1 MKSRCL
7 LTLIIFLLT
16 APLLHAQQPMPLD
29 LQQAIDLALQ
39 HNRAL
44 HIKQL
49 QQSEKAAKLQEDAI
63 KQYPAVTVSSAYQ
76 YNQNLGALNIP
87 AGYFGSLPLGGTNI
101 ALPNKDASFEL
112 GKHNNFNAGVTVYQP
127 ITQLGKIKAGMEVT
141 KTDVLI
147 AAQESRKA
155 ALQIRQAVE
164 KLYYGLLINQQQQI
178 TANANLQLAQMK
190 QFDVESA
197 LMAGKTVDASKAG
210 LQANVADEEQQ
221 LLKLQ
226 IQADDYLADLQQLTG
241 ITADSVVLAEVDYN
255 PQPISDS
262 ISGDN
267 NVDIRLANLTRLKTE
282 QAIKAAQR
290 SYLPDFGVMA
300 GYTYQTGNVLYPSSN
315 PFVGASFKW
324 NIQDIFSNKQV
335 LHQRNFQLQ
344 QSSEYVANTQE
355 TVNHEIAKAKRRIN
369 QAIALIA
376 VAQKAVN
383 YRQDELKIQQDK
395 KDAGLNIEA
404 DLLNTKS
411 MLAKAQADL
420 LSAKLNY
427 RIAYSDLR
435 ILTGAY

>member
-1 MKSRCL
+1 M
-7 LTLIIFLLT
+7 
-16 APLLHAQQPMPLD
+16 LHAQQPMPLD

-49 QQSEKAAKLQEDAI
+49 QQSEKAAKLHEDAI

-87 AGYFGSLPLGGTNI
+87 AGYFGSLPLGGTTI
-101 ALPNKDASFEL
+101 ELPNKDASFEL

-147 AAQESRKA
+147 SEQETRKA
-155 ALQIRQAVE
+155 SLQIRQAVE

-178 TANANLQLAQMK
+178 TANANLRLAQMK

-210 LQANVADEEQQ
+210 LQANVADEEQN

-226 IQADDYLADLQQLTG
+226 IQADDYMADLQQLTG
-241 ITADSVVLAEVDYN
+241 ITADSVVLAEVDYT

-267 NVDIRLANLTRLKTE
+267 NVDIRLATLTKVKTE
-282 QAIKAAQR
+282 QAIKATQR

-300 GYTYQTGNVLYPSSN
+300 GYTYQAGNVLYPNSN

-335 LHQRNFQLQ
+335 MHQRNFQLQ
-344 QSSEYVANTQE
+344 QSTEYVANTQE
-355 TVNHEIAKAKRRIN
+355 TVNHDIAKAKRRIN

-383 YRQDELKIQQDK
+383 YRQDELKIQEDK
-395 KDAGLNIEA
+395 RDAGLNIEA

>member
-7 LTLIIFLLT
+7 LTLIIFLLM
-16 APLLHAQQPMPLD
+16 APVLHAQQPMPLD

-44 HIKQL
+44 HIKKL
-49 QQSEKAAKLQEDAI
+49 QQSEKAAKLHEDAI

-87 AGYFGSLPLGGTNI
+87 AGYFGALPLGGTTI
-101 ALPNKDASFEL
+101 ELPNKDASFEL

-147 AAQESRKA
+147 AEQESRKA

-164 KLYYGLLINQQQQI
+164 KLYYGLLINQQQQV

-210 LQANVADEEQQ
+210 LQANVADEEQN

-226 IQADDYLADLQQLTG
+226 IQADDYMADLQQLTG
-241 ITADSVVLAEVDYN
+241 ITADSVILAEVDYT

-262 ISGDN
+262 ISGEN
-267 NVDIRLANLTRLKTE
+267 NVDIRLANLTRVKTE

-290 SYLPDFGVMA
+290 SYLPDFGLMA
-300 GYTYQTGNVLYPSSN
+300 GYTYQTGNVLYPNSN

-335 LHQRNFQLQ
+335 MHQRNFQLQ
-344 QSSEYVANTQE
+344 QSTEYVANTQE
-355 TVNHEIAKAKRRIN
+355 TVNHDIAKAKRRIN

-383 YRQDELKIQQDK
+383 YRQDEVKIQQDK
-395 KDAGLNIEA
+395 QDAGLNIEA

-420 LSAKLNY
+420 LSAQLNY
-427 RIAYSDLR
+427 RIALSDLR

>member
-1 MKSRCL
+1 MQG
-7 LTLIIFLLT
+7 
-16 APLLHAQQPMPLD
+16 LHAQQVMPLD

-49 QQSEKAAKLQEDAI
+49 QQAEKAAKLQEDAI
-63 KQYPAVTVSSAYQ
+63 KQYPAVSVSSAYQ

-87 AGYFGSLPLGGTNI
+87 AGSFGSLPLGGTNI
-101 ALPNKDASFEL
+101 SFPGEDKSFVL

-127 ITQLGKIKAGMEVT
+127 LTQLGKIKAGMEVSR
-141 KTDVLI
+141 TDVQI

-164 KLYYGLLINQQQQI
+164 KLYYGLLINQQQQLSSQA
-178 TANANLQLAQMK
+178 TLQLAKMK
-190 QFDVESA
+190 QYDVESA
-197 LMAGKTVDASKAG
+197 LLAGKTVDASKAG

-221 LLKLQ
+221 LLRLQ

-241 ITADSVVLAEVDYN
+241 ITADSLVLAEVDMH
-255 PQPISDS
+255 PQPVSDS
-262 ISGDN
+262 ISAAG
-267 NVDIRLANLTRLKTE
+267 NVDVQLAVLTRQKTE
-282 QAIKAAQR
+282 QAIIATKR
-290 SYLPDFGVMA
+290 SYLPDLGLMA
-300 GYTYQTGNVLYPSSN
+300 GYTYQTGNVLYPTSN
-315 PFVGASFKW
+315 PFIGASFKW
-324 NIQDIFSNKQV
+324 NIQDIFSNRQV
-335 LHQRNFQLQ
+335 LHQRSFQLQ
-344 QSSEYVANTQE
+344 QSTEYVANMQE
-355 TVNHEIAKAKRRIN
+355 QVSHDISKSKRRIN

-404 DLLNTKS
+404 DLLNTQS
-411 MLAKAQADL
+411 LLAKAQADL
-420 LSAKLNY
+420 LSARLNY
-427 RIAYSDLR
+427 RVALSDLR

>member
-1 MKSRCL
+1 M
-7 LTLIIFLLT
+7 
-16 APLLHAQQPMPLD
+16 APVLHAQQPMPLD

-44 HIKQL
+44 HIKKL
-49 QQSEKAAKLQEDAI
+49 QQSEKEAKLHEDAI

-87 AGYFGSLPLGGTNI
+87 AGYFGALPLGGTTI
-101 ALPNKDASFEL
+101 ELPNKDASFEL

-147 AAQESRKA
+147 AEQESRKA

-164 KLYYGLLINQQQQI
+164 KLYYGLLINQQQQV

-210 LQANVADEEQQ
+210 LQANVADEEQN

-226 IQADDYLADLQQLTG
+226 IQADDYMADLQQLTG
-241 ITADSVVLAEVDYN
+241 ITADSVILAKVDYS

-267 NVDIRLANLTRLKTE
+267 NVDIRLATLTRVKTE

-290 SYLPDFGVMA
+290 SYLPDFGLMA

-335 LHQRNFQLQ
+335 MHQRNFQLQ
-344 QSSEYVANTQE
+344 QSTEYVANTQE
-355 TVNHEIAKAKRRIN
+355 TVNHDIAKAKRRIN

-395 KDAGLNIEA
+395 QDAGLNIEA

-420 LSAKLNY
+420 LSAQLNY
-427 RIAYSDLR
+427 RIAISDLR

>member
-7 LTLIIFLLT
+7 LILIIFLLM
-16 APLLHAQQPMPLD
+16 APVLHAQQPMPLD

-44 HIKQL
+44 HIKKL
-49 QQSEKAAKLQEDAI
+49 QQSEKAAKLHEDAI

-87 AGYFGSLPLGGTNI
+87 AGYFGALPLGGTTI
-101 ALPNKDASFEL
+101 ELPNKDASFEL

-147 AAQESRKA
+147 AEQESRKA

-164 KLYYGLLINQQQQI
+164 KLYYGLLINQQQQV

-210 LQANVADEEQQ
+210 LQANVADEEQN

-226 IQADDYLADLQQLTG
+226 IQADDYMADLQQLTG
-241 ITADSVVLAEVDYN
+241 ITADSVILAEVDYN

-267 NVDIRLANLTRLKTE
+267 NVDIRLATLTRVKTE

-290 SYLPDFGVMA
+290 SYLPDFGLMA
-300 GYTYQTGNVLYPSSN
+300 GYTYQTGNVLYPNSN

-335 LHQRNFQLQ
+335 MHQRNFQLQ
-344 QSSEYVANTQE
+344 QSTEYVANTQE
-355 TVNHEIAKAKRRIN
+355 TVNHDIAKAKRRIN

-395 KDAGLNIEA
+395 QDAGLNIEA

-427 RIAYSDLR
+427 RIALSDLR